1 MKTKEI
7 LLEQFTV
14 CYDENGWF
22 VALKNALRN
31 LTAEQAAWKPD
42 GLDNSVR
49 GILAHLNFYNERYLR
64 RFRGE
69 ALEASTL
76 ENSET
81 FSTRE
86 NRKTFAGAD
95 ESSEN
100 AWQAEVERFDRV
112 MSEWRSAIES
122 ADEEKLAQAVSKENE
137 SPWWEVISNISAHNA
152 HHGGQIVVIRKLQGS
167 WDASKGV
174 S

>member
-1 MKTKEI
+1 MTTKEF
-7 LLEQFTV
+7 LLEQLTV

-31 LTAEQAAWKPD
+31 LTADEAGWKPEN
-42 GLDNSVR
+42 LDNSIW

-64 RFRGE
+64 RFKGE
-69 ALEASTL
+69 SLPPSTL

-81 FSTRE
+81 F
-86 NRKTFAGAD
+86 AGAD
-95 ESSEN
+95 EASEAN
-100 AWQAEVERFDRV
+100 WQAEVERFDLV
-112 MSEWRSAIES
+112 MSEWRNLLEAT
-122 ADEEKLAQAVSKENE
+122 DQEKLAQAVSAENK
-137 SPWWEVISNISAHNA
+137 SPWHEVISNINTHNA
-152 HHGGQIVVIRKLQGS
+152 HHGGQIVVLRKLQGS

>member
-1 MKTKEI
+1 MISVKSF

-31 LTAEQAAWKPD
+31 LTAQQAAWKPEN
-42 GLDNSVR
+42 LDNSIWE
-49 GILAHLNFYNERYLR
+49 ILAHLNFYNERYLK

-69 ALEASTL
+69 QLPPSNL

-81 FSTRE
+81 F
-86 NRKTFAGAD
+86 AGAD
-95 ESSEN
+95 ELSET
-100 AWQAEVERFDRV
+100 AWQAETERFDAI
-112 MSEWRSAIES
+112 MSKWRELLES
-122 ADEEKLAQAVSKENE
+122 ADEEKLAQAVSAENQAL
-137 SPWWEVISNISAHNA
+137 WREVISNINTHNA
-152 HHGGQIVVIRKLQGS
+152 HHGGQIVVLRKLQGS